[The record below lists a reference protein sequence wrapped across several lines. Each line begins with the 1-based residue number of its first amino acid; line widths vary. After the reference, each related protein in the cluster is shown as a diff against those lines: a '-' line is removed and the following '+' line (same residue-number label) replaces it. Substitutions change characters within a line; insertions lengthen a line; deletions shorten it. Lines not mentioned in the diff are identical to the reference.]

1 MVVLTL
7 VAQKNGETVYFDDEL
22 PEASY
27 ARLLSCSFYNSWHNL
42 RTVGR
47 MFLKQTGDVIVSL
60 PEGHYNV
67 DSIAKELKE
76 SFEYYEKKAKLTIET
91 NKPNS
96 VLTITNLETKSKEI
110 SVDWGLSNLLGIG
123 RKLGV
128 VEYVKKLNSPS
139 CYVIYCDLI
148 DPTKNFL
155 NGNKSKLLAKVDV
168 RGKPYEKVSYIM
180 DSSQNV
186 FRETSTDKKFS
197 SITLTVKDENG
208 DLFDF
213 KGLPLIFELEIN

>member
-7 VAQKNGETVYFDDEL
+7 VAQKNGETIYFEDPI

-47 MFLKQTGDVIVSL
+47 MFLKQTGEVILSL

-67 DSIAKELKE
+67 ESIEKELKA
-76 SFEYYEKKAKLTIET
+76 SFEFYKNVAKLAIET
-91 NKPNS
+91 HKPNS
-96 VLTITNLETKSKEI
+96 VLTITNWETKPKEI
-110 SVDWGLSNLLGIG
+110 SVDWSLSNLLGIG

-128 VEYVKKLNSPS
+128 AEYVKKLNSPS
-139 CYVIYCDLI
+139 CYFIYCDLI

-155 NGNKSKLLAKVDV
+155 NGKKSKLLAKVDV
-168 RGKPYEKVSYIM
+168 RGKPYERVSYFM

-186 FRETSTDKKFS
+186 FRDTSSDKYINS
-197 SITLTVKDENG
+197 VTLTVKDENG

-213 KGLPLIFELEIN
+213 HNFPLIFELEIN

>member
-1 MVVLTL
+1 MVLLTI
-7 VAQKNGETVYFDDEL
+7 VAQKNGETIYFEDPI
-22 PEASY
+22 PEANY
-27 ARLLSCSFYNSWHNL
+27 VRLLSCSFYNSWHNL

-67 DSIAKELKE
+67 ESIAKELKA
-76 SFEYYEKKAKLTIET
+76 SFEYYKKIAKLAIET

-96 VLTITNLETKSKEI
+96 VLKITNWETKTREI
-110 SVDWGLSNLLGIG
+110 SVDWSLSNLLGTG
-123 RKLGV
+123 RKLNEA
-128 VEYVKKLNSPS
+128 EYVKKLNSPS
-139 CYVIYCDLI
+139 CYFIYCDLI

-155 NGNKSKLLAKVDV
+155 NGKKSNLLAKVDV
-168 RGKPYEKVSYIM
+168 RGKPYERVSYIM

-186 FRETSTDKKFS
+186 FRDTSTDKYFNS
-197 SITLTVKDENG
+197 VTLTVKDENG

-213 KGLPLIFELEIN
+213 HNLPLIFELEIS